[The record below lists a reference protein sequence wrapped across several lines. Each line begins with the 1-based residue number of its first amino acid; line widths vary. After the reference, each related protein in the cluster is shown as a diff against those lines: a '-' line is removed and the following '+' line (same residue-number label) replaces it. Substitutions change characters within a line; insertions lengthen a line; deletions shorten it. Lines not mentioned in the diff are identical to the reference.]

1 MTPILPTIHP
11 CDLRIVSALKFFAG
25 IAGVTTILVGSFV
38 LIGWALDIE
47 TLKRVFP
54 FPGLPSMKANAA
66 LCFVLAGLSLTL
78 EGISRDA

>member
-38 LIGWALDIE
+38 L
-47 TLKRVFP
+47 
-54 FPGLPSMKANAA
+54 
-66 LCFVLAGLSLTL
+66 AGLSLTL

>member
-38 LIGWALDIE
+38 LIGWAFDIAL
-47 TLKRVFP
+47 LKSVL
-54 FPGLPSMKANAA
+54 PGLATMKANAA